1 MVLSRNMRA
10 MDRMFDRIMDVTG
23 AGTPFRAVE
32 NVFDSFERS
41 IPRENGATF
50 TYYKMVPIQFKV
62 NVLPDGS
69 VHYDVIEP
77 ETEKGDKDEST
88 DN

>member
-32 NVFDSFERS
+32 NVFDSS
-41 IPRENGATF
+41 YLLLIILLIVIIPVLLIR
-50 TYYKMVPIQFKV
+50 KKFKLK
-62 NVLPDGS
+62 N
-69 VHYDVIEP
+69 
-77 ETEKGDKDEST
+77 TT
-88 DN
+88 A